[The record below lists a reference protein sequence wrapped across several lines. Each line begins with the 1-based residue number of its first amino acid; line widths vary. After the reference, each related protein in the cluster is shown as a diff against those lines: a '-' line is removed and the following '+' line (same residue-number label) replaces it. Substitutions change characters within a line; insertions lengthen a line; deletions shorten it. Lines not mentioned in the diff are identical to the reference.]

1 LRNSADEQTT
11 YRTSLITSLLR
22 AGKNTV
28 IVEELLAKCQ
38 FYYMYLFFFSTSS
51 ASNPPF
57 RAGYIAWV
65 TQLCGL
71 RCDLYTRAEFDVVIR

>member
-38 FYYMYLFFFSTSS
+38 FYYMYLFFFL
-51 ASNPPF
+51 NVF
-57 RAGYIAWV
+57 RV
-65 TQLCGL
+65 
-71 RCDLYTRAEFDVVIR
+71 